1 MSTHNDI
8 LFSGPIVTVGSFDC
22 PVTAPDFRNTGP
34 APDYL
39 LAFPR
44 TVVRIRHVGMKT
56 PIVAD
61 PNSVTLYN
69 QGQEYERDRV
79 SDEGDHCDWLA
90 FAPSTVAEALAD
102 AGVSHRGD
110 PARLFAMAYSLS
122 PPTAYAAVRR
132 LVARL
137 GHGPP
142 LQAMAIEDTAL
153 QILQRVLESAHQQP
167 PTVYRRTTAAR
178 RAQLVHRV
186 RELLAAQYDQSVSL
200 ALVAGQVGTSPY
212 HLSRVF
218 RQKTGSTIFQYLTQ
232 LRLRNAMQRLQQD
245 NDDLS
250 AIGVAMGFSDH
261 SHFSKQ
267 FRKTFHTSPSR
278 FRALLRS
285 PTAPLHTP

>member
-1 MSTHNDI
+1 MSAHNSI

-44 TVVRIRHVGMKT
+44 TVVRIRHFGMKT

-61 PNSVTLYN
+61 PNTVTLYN

-102 AGVSHRGD
+102 AGVNHRGD
-110 PARLFAMAYSLS
+110 AVRLFSMAYSMS
-122 PPTAYAAVRR
+122 PPPAYAAVRR
-132 LVARL
+132 LMARL
-137 GHGPP
+137 GRGPT
-142 LQAMAIEDTAL
+142 LEAMAIEDTAL
-153 QILQRVLESAHQQP
+153 HILQRVLRAAQQQP
-167 PTVYRRTTAAR
+167 PGGSRRTTAAR
-178 RAQLVHRV
+178 HGQLVNRV
-186 RELLAAQYDQSVSL
+186 RELLAAQYDQNVSL
-200 ALVAGQVGTSPY
+200 TSVAGQVGTSPY

-218 RQKTGSTIFQYLTQ
+218 RHKTGSTVFQYLTQ

-245 NDDLS
+245 SDDLA

-278 FRALLRS
+278 FRALLQS
-285 PTAPLHTP
+285 PTAPLHAP